1 MGPPC
6 GGLYAHPRTT
16 ARGVAGSASISLVTG
31 NLPEP
36 RRSRSTLSKLDDVLL
51 VVVVGVVALAVLGF
65 VSWVVGTILFLVRVA
80 VVLAVGAV
88 VVGWVLRRR

>member
-1 MGPPC
+1 
-6 GGLYAHPRTT
+6 
-16 ARGVAGSASISLVTG
+16 VAG

-51 VVVVGVVALAVLGF
+51 VVVAGAVALAALGV
-65 VSWVVGTILFLVRVA
+65 VSWVVGTFLFLVRVA
-80 VVLAVGAV
+80 VVLAIGAV